1 MITDILLLSGV
12 LFAMVAMALFLS
24 AFMRA
29 PEGTE
34 DEAGFHYLKNGSPVS
49 RPPFTRKRIYLVEK
63 KNGSGARRH
72 IPAA

>member
-12 LFAMVAMALFLS
+12 LLTFVAVGLFMFALMQ
-24 AFMRA
+24 A

-49 RPPFTRKRIYLVEK
+49 RPPFATKSRRLLAK
-63 KNGSGARRH
+63 KNEGPVRHH